1 MKSLIIALFTVF
13 SFVSHAQL
21 QPPPIEFPKTKIEIA
36 GKTLEVEVAKS
47 HAERE
52 RGLMFRKSLP
62 ENSGMIFIFENE
74 QPLAFWMK
82 NTLIPLQI
90 GYFDGNRKL
99 VDLQEMVPAP
109 LGDSRPRSYPSK
121 KPAMYAL
128 EMNKGWFTKNN
139 IKLGTQFTFIDP
151 IYQNVSRPLSK

>member
-1 MKSLIIALFTVF
+1 MKSLIIALFTLC
-13 SFVSHAQL
+13 SFDLSAQT
-21 QPPPIEFPKTKIEIA
+21 QPPPIEFAKTKISLG
-36 GKTLEVEVAKS
+36 GKTIEIEVAKTDV
-47 HAERE
+47 ERE
-52 RGLMFRKSLP
+52 RGLMFRRSLP
-62 ENSGMIFIFENE
+62 EESGMIFIFENE

-109 LGDSRPRSYPSK
+109 LGDTRPRTYPSK

-139 IKLGTQFTFIDP
+139 IKIGAQFTFVDP
-151 IYQNVSRPLSK
+151 IYQNVLRPLSK